1 MKTEFNVDTKGMQAC
16 AQEYKTYAAGIKD
29 YEALLEG
36 YKNELKQAGSSYD
49 SIIDGLKALEDKLK
63 YIYEGV
69 DSMSDSLY
77 EIVDEYTNS
86 EKKATDIGSA
96 LLAAIGAALGAAMA
110 EVLNK
115 LRNKNNSDSGSDSQ
129 KKEDD
134 NSTGKNGS
142 NNSKSDSSENKN
154 NNSSS
159 NNNNSDKNNNNKNSG
174 DGTKNGKGEEISGG
188 ATSSGDGSG
197 SGSGSGSSSNTGNGS
212 SKASGFSD
220 NGLSLLCDL
229 EVGNKVKRDSSGRIT
244 AIKIE
249 DIGDGGYTVGFGVY
263 IKHGDQ
269 ATIDYYKKT
278 YGIDVTDTSAYVP
291 IDVCQK
297 IFDNEIGKYTGYV
310 DSAVK
315 RYGLDLT
322 QSQYDALTIMAYNR
336 PSILNDGHAVGDLLK
351 TGNMNPEDWRNA
363 MINEY
368 QGLKNWNKYG
378 NGWTNR
384 IDDELECFFQGDYK
398 RNH

>member
-69 DSMSDSLY
+69 DSMSDSLD

-115 LRNKNNSDSGSDSQ
+115 LRNKNNSDSESDSQ

-134 NSTGKNGS
+134 NSTGKNDS

-159 NNNNSDKNNNNKNSG
+159 NNNNSDKNNNNKNNG

-351 TGNMNPEDWRNA
+351 AGNMNPEDWRNA